1 MGKYI
6 NPFTDIGFKM
16 LFGQE
21 LSKILLIDF
30 LNNLLKGER
39 KITDITF
46 LDKEF
51 PAEFVEDRS
60 LIYDILC
67 ETSNGDKIIVEMQNR
82 GQSFFKKRSIYYVS
96 EAISRQGVRGSQW
109 KYDIHA
115 VYFVAFL
122 NFRQED
128 IGTEFRTDIALYDMK
143 SKKQFSDDI
152 RMIFLQLPYFNKK
165 ETECENDFERWIY
178 VLKHMEALNKLPWAA
193 KSPIFK
199 KVSEIS
205 DISALSREERLKYD
219 AAIKVYRDN
228 ICVYEDAVES
238 GLKEGFQRGM
248 KEGKIEGMKEGLKE
262 GKIEGLKEGKIEGL
276 KEGKIEGLKEG
287 MAKGIAEGIAEGII
301 KTAKNMKSMGMDS
314 SLIQKATGLSIEV
327 INSL

>member
-39 KITDITF
+39 KIKDITF
-46 LDKEF
+46 LDKEL

-152 RMIFLQLPYFNKK
+152 RMIFLQLPYFN
-165 ETECENDFERWIY
+165 
-178 VLKHMEALNKLPWAA
+178 
-193 KSPIFK
+193 
-199 KVSEIS
+199 
-205 DISALSREERLKYD
+205 
-219 AAIKVYRDN
+219 
-228 ICVYEDAVES
+228 
-238 GLKEGFQRGM
+238 
-248 KEGKIEGMKEGLKE
+248 
-262 GKIEGLKEGKIEGL
+262 
-276 KEGKIEGLKEG
+276 
-287 MAKGIAEGIAEGII
+287 
-301 KTAKNMKSMGMDS
+301 
-314 SLIQKATGLSIEV
+314 
-327 INSL
+327 

>member
-21 LSKILLIDF
+21 LSKVLLIDF

-39 KITDITF
+39 EIKDITF
-46 LDKEF
+46 LDKEQ
-51 PAEFVEDRS
+51 PAEFENDRS

-67 ETSNGDKIIVEMQNR
+67 ETSDGEKIIVEMQNR

-109 KYDIHA
+109 KYNIHA

-122 NFRQED
+122 NFQQID

-228 ICVYEDAVES
+228 ICVYEDAVER
-238 GLKEGFQRGM
+238 GMNEGFQKGMEKGMEKGM
-248 KEGKIEGMKEGLKE
+248 KEGLEKGMEEGMKEGLE
-262 GKIEGLKEGKIEGL
+262 R
-276 KEGKIEGLKEG
+276 G
-287 MAKGIAEGIAEGII
+287 MEEGITM
-301 KTAKNMKSMGMDS
+301 TARNLKAMGMES
-314 SLIQKATGLSIEV
+314 EYIQKATGLSIDV
-327 INSL
+327 INNL

>member
-21 LSKILLIDF
+21 LSKPLLIDF

-39 KITDITF
+39 KIKNITF
-46 LDKEF
+46 LDKEL
-51 PAEFVEDRS
+51 PAEFEDDRS

-67 ETSNGDKIIVEMQNR
+67 ETDEEEKIIVEMQNR
-82 GQSFFKKRSIYYVS
+82 GQTYFKKRSIYYVA
-96 EAISRQGVRGSQW
+96 EAISRQGVRGTKW

-122 NFRQED
+122 NFRQEE
-128 IGTEFRTDIALYDMK
+128 IGTEFRTDVALFDIK
-143 SKKQFSDDI
+143 SKKLFSNDV
-152 RMIFLQLPYFNKK
+152 RMIFLQLPYFKKK
-165 ETECENDFERWIY
+165 ETECESDFERWIY

-205 DISALSREERLKYD
+205 DISALSREERMKYD
-219 AAIKVYRDN
+219 HAIKVYRDN
-228 ICVYEDAVES
+228 LCVYEAAVET
-238 GLKEGFQRGM
+238 GM
-248 KEGKIEGMKEGLKE
+248 EKGKMI
-262 GKIEGLKEGKIEGL
+262 
-276 KEGKIEGLKEG
+276 
-287 MAKGIAEGIAEGII
+287 
-301 KTAKNMKSMGMDS
+301 TAKNLKSMGMSISD
-314 SLIQKATGLSIEV
+314 IHKATGLTADTIE
-327 INSL
+327 NL